1 MAMNPKPSRLV
12 NQQHH
17 EPRLVLQPGCVEHRA
32 DPGDELD
39 DRSCDATLSW
49 GRGLDAAAAAQPG
62 MRRSGLGYT
71 VCPAARNDQVNDS
84 HDRHE
89 QT

>member
-1 MAMNPKPSRLV
+1 MIARGMPTMRRPALDLGG
-12 NQQHH
+12 
-17 EPRLVLQPGCVEHRA
+17 PRTSSPV
-32 DPGDELD
+32 
-39 DRSCDATLSW
+39 DRSANAARIRTE
-49 GRGLDAAAAAQPG
+49 GLHFHDLRHTG